1 MFKDTIFLP
10 KTDFPMKAGLPE
22 KEPKILERWKQL
34 NLYQL
39 QRKVSKGR
47 PKFVLHDGP
56 PYANGHIHIGH
67 ALNRIL
73 KDVVLRS
80 QQMSG
85 KDCVFIPGW
94 DCHGLP
100 IEWKIEEE
108 YRAKGKNKDDVDVI
122 EFRDQCRQFAKKWV
136 DIQKDEVQ
144 RLGVLGDWDN
154 PYTTMR
160 FENEAVIA
168 NELSKFLLNGSLYR
182 GFRPVMWS
190 VVEKT
195 ALAEAEVEYQDKVS
209 PSIYVKFPVKASNVP
224 EIQDAYAVI
233 WTTTPW
239 TLPANRAIAY
249 GPEVRYVVVRVD
261 AVMES
266 SHMQGYPVVGDKLI
280 IAQDLVTAVCSA
292 VGIAEHSNLNTFLG
306 EELSGAVCVHPFAGQ
321 GYEFEVPLLPG
332 DHVSTDAGTGLVH
345 TAPSH
350 GVEDFA
356 LGKLHNLEVPD
367 LIQDDGIYRPQV
379 PLFAGIHIFK
389 ANEPVMDALKQTNC
403 LLAAGKIK
411 HSYPHSWRSKAPLIY
426 RTTPQWFI
434 GMESN
439 HLRKKALSA
448 INDVQW
454 FPSSGKN
461 RIGSMIEGRP
471 DWCVSRQRTW
481 GVPLPIFVHKATN
494 EILKDERVQQRIV
507 DAFQKMGADAWFEK
521 DNAFFLEGLY
531 PADEYQKIKDVVDV
545 WFDSGTTHVFT
556 LENNAEVHWPADLYL
571 EGSDQHRGWFQ
582 SSLLESCGTRGVSPY
597 KAVVTHGFVLDEKGY
612 KMSKSQGN
620 VIAPF
625 DVIKDLGSDILRLWV
640 IGSDYFDDV
649 RIGKSI
655 LQHQQDIYRR
665 FRNILR
671 YLLGALSGYTDAET
685 VEYAELPELEKWV
698 LHRLA
703 ELDVLHK
710 RCLEAYDFKTFY
722 AELHTFC
729 ASELSSLYFDLRK
742 DCLYCDNPT
751 DLKRRATRT
760 VMEILFNTITRWLA
774 PVLCFTAEEAYLE
787 RYKEQDK
794 ESIHLETFVNIP
806 SSWLNS
812 EIASNWEQIFEIR
825 SYITAALEVKRAEK
839 VIGSSLQATVKL
851 TLPNER
857 YAAYSNIDWA
867 EICIVSAVEMFE
879 GSDMDVHIGVASGE
893 KCERCWKV
901 TPEVSE
907 AKSVCSR
914 CDVVVKAV
922 TA

>member
-10 KTDFPMKAGLPE
+10 KTNFPMKAGLPD

-34 NLYQL
+34 DLYKL
-39 QRKVSKGR
+39 QRRAFKER

-73 KDVVLRS
+73 KDVVIRS
-80 QQMSG
+80 QQMQG

-108 YRAKGKNKDDVDVI
+108 YRAHGKSKDTVDVI
-122 EFRDQCRQFAKKWV
+122 EFRNQCRTFAAKWV
-136 DIQKDEVQ
+136 GIQKEEIQ
-144 RLGVLGDWDN
+144 RLGVLGDWEN
-154 PYTTMR
+154 PYTTMK

-168 NELSKFLLNGSLYR
+168 SELSKFLMNGSLYR

-195 ALAEAEVEYQDKVS
+195 ALAEAEVEYQDKTS
-209 PSIYVKFPVKASNVP
+209 PSIYVKFPVKSASIDVLN
-224 EIQDAYAVI
+224 DACAVI

-239 TLPANRAIAY
+239 TLPANRAVAY
-249 GPEVRYVVVRVD
+249 GETVRYAVVRVD

-266 SHMQGYPVVGDKLI
+266 SHMQSYALQGDRLI
-280 IAQDLVTAVCSA
+280 IAEDLVAAVCSA
-292 VGIAEHSNLNTFLG
+292 VGIAEHTVVAALMGS
-306 EELSGAVCVHPFAGQ
+306 ELKGSVCAHPLADQ
-321 GYEFEVPLLPG
+321 GYEFDVPMLPG

-356 LGKLHNLEVPD
+356 LGKAFGLEIPD
-367 LIQDDGIYRPQV
+367 LIQDDGVYRPQV
-379 PLFAGIHIFK
+379 PMFAGLHIFK
-389 ANEPVMDALKQTNC
+389 ANEPVMDAIKAVDC

-434 GMESN
+434 GMEMN
-439 HLRKKALSA
+439 DLRNKALKA
-448 INDVQW
+448 IDDVQW
-454 FPSSGKN
+454 YPAAGKN
-461 RIGSMIEGRP
+461 RIGSMVDGRP

-481 GVPLPIFVHKATN
+481 GVPLPIFVHKETN
-494 EILKDERVQQRIV
+494 EILKDERVQHRIV
-507 DAFQKMGADAWFEK
+507 EAFRAEGADAWFEK
-521 DNAFFLEGLY
+521 DNAFFLDGLY

-556 LENNAEVHWPADLYL
+556 LENNPDVHWPADVYL

-582 SSLLESCGTRGVSPY
+582 SSLLESCGTRGVAPY
-597 KAVVTHGFVLDEKGY
+597 KAVVTHGFVLDVKGY
-612 KMSKSQGN
+612 KMSKSLGN
-620 VIAPF
+620 VVSPA
-625 DVIKDLGSDILRLWV
+625 DVIKDLGADILRLWV
-640 IGSDYFDDV
+640 ISSDYFDDI

-671 YLLGALSGYTDAET
+671 YLLGALDGFSDDEK
-685 VEYAELPELEKWV
+685 VDYAQLPDLEKWV

-703 ELDVLHK
+703 ELETLRK
-710 RCLEAYDFKTFY
+710 KCLKTYDFKTFY

-729 ASELSSLYFDLRK
+729 SSELSSVYFDIRK
-742 DCLYCDNPT
+742 DCLYCDDPKG
-751 DLKRRATRT
+751 LKRRSVRT
-760 VMEILFNTITRWLA
+760 VMDILFDTITRWLA
-774 PVLCFTAEEAYLE
+774 PVLSFTAEEAYLE
-787 RYKEQDK
+787 RYPDRD
-794 ESIHLETFVNIP
+794 SIHLETFVAIP
-806 SSWLNS
+806 TTWLNDHLAKTMA
-812 EIASNWEQIFEIR
+812 EIFDIR
-825 SYITAALEVKRAEK
+825 SQITAALELKRAEK
-839 VIGSSLQATVKL
+839 FIGSSLQAAVTL
-851 TLPNER
+851 TLPTTTHM
-857 YAAYSNIDWA
+857 NIDWA
-867 EICIVSAVEMFE
+867 EVCITSAVTVVK
-879 GSDMDVHIGVASGE
+879 GSEVLVDVQLANGA

-901 TPEVSE
+901 MPEVTE
-907 AKSVCSR
+907 ANPVCAR
-914 CDVVVKAV
+914 CDEAVKAV
-922 TA
+922 AGN

>member
-10 KTDFPMKAGLPE
+10 KTNFPMKAGLPE
-22 KEPKILERWKQL
+22 KEPAILERWKQL
-34 NLYQL
+34 DLYKL
-39 QRKVSKGR
+39 QRKAFKGR

-73 KDVVLRS
+73 KDVVIRS
-80 QQMSG
+80 QQMEG

-108 YRAKGKNKDDVDVI
+108 YRSHGKSKDEVDVI
-122 EFRDQCRQFAKKWV
+122 EFRNQCRTFAKKWV
-136 DIQKDEVQ
+136 ELQKEEIQ

-154 PYTTMR
+154 PYTTMK

-168 NELSKFLLNGSLYR
+168 SELSKFLMNGSLYR

-195 ALAEAEVEYQDKVS
+195 ALAEAEVEYQDKTS
-209 PSIYVKFPVKASNVP
+209 PSIYVKFPVKSTTL
-224 EIQDAYAVI
+224 ELLKGAYAVI

-249 GPEVRYVVVRVD
+249 GDNIQYAVIEVE

-266 SHMQGYPVVGDKLI
+266 THMHGYAIEGDKLL
-280 IAQDLVTAVCSA
+280 IAEDLVSAVCSA
-292 VGIAEHSNLNTFLG
+292 VGIAQHTVLAKIPGSDLQ
-306 EELSGAVCVHPFAGQ
+306 GAVCMHPLAGQ
-321 GYEFEVPLLPG
+321 GYEFEVPMLPG
-332 DHVSTDAGTGLVH
+332 EHVSTDAGTGLVH

-356 LGKLHNLEVPD
+356 LGKAFGLEVPD
-367 LIQDDGIYRPQV
+367 LIQDDGVYRPQV
-379 PLFAGIHIFK
+379 PLFAGLHIFK
-389 ANEPVMDALKQTNC
+389 ANEPVMEVLKKQSA
-403 LLAAGKIK
+403 LLAAGKIT

-434 GMESN
+434 SMETN
-439 HLRKKALSA
+439 DLRKKASKA
-448 INDVQW
+448 IENVKW
-454 FPSSGKN
+454 YPAAGKN
-461 RIGSMIEGRP
+461 RIGSMVEGRP

-481 GVPLPIFVHKATN
+481 GVPLPIFVHKETN
-494 EILKDERVQQRIV
+494 EILKDDRVQKRII
-507 DAFQKMGADAWFEK
+507 DAFHAEGADAWFVR
-521 DNAFFLEGLY
+521 DNAFFLDGLY
-531 PADEYQKIKDVVDV
+531 PAEDYQKIKDVVDV

-556 LENNAEVHWPADLYL
+556 LENNSEVHWPADLYL

-582 SSLLESCGTRGVSPY
+582 SSLLESCGTRGTAPY

-612 KMSKSQGN
+612 KMSKSMGN
-620 VIAPF
+620 VVSPA
-625 DVIKDLGSDILRLWV
+625 DVIKDLGADILRLWV
-640 IGSDYFDDV
+640 VSSDYFDDI

-671 YLLGALSGYTDAET
+671 YLLGALDGFSDAEK
-685 VEYAELPELEKWV
+685 VDYEDLPSLEKWV

-703 ELDVLHK
+703 QLNELRK
-710 RCLEAYDFKTFY
+710 TCLETYDFKTFY

-729 ASELSSLYFDLRK
+729 ASELSSLYFDIRK
-742 DCLYCDNPT
+742 DCLYCDDPKS
-751 DLKRRATRT
+751 LKRKAART
-760 VMEILFNTITRWLA
+760 VMDLLFNTITRWLA

-787 RYKEQDK
+787 RYPDK
-794 ESIHLETFVNIP
+794 QSIHLENVMDIP
-806 SSWLNS
+806 AEWINEPILKMWA
-812 EIASNWEQIFEIR
+812 EIFEIR
-825 SYITAALEVKRAEK
+825 SHITSALEMKRAEK
-839 VIGSSLQATVKL
+839 FIGSSLQAAVKL
-851 TLPNER
+851 TLPQNVNVE
-857 YAAYSNIDWA
+857 ADWA
-867 EICIVSAVEMFE
+867 EICITSSVEVKQGSQLSVEVQLAE
-879 GSDMDVHIGVASGE
+879 GQ

-901 TPEVSE
+901 MPEVKIE
-907 AKSVCSR
+907 HPVCDR
-914 CDVVVKAV
+914 CDEVVKELA
-922 TA
+922 

>member
-1 MFKDTIFLP
+1 
-10 KTDFPMKAGLPE
+10 MKAGLPD

-34 NLYQL
+34 DLYKM
-39 QRKVSKGR
+39 QRKAFKGR

-73 KDVVLRS
+73 KDVVIRS
-80 QQMSG
+80 QQMQG

-108 YRAKGKNKDDVDVI
+108 YRAHGKSKDVVNVI
-122 EFRDQCRQFAKKWV
+122 EFRDQCRTFAAKWV
-136 DIQKDEVQ
+136 GIQKEEIQ
-144 RLGVLGDWDN
+144 RLGVLGDWEN
-154 PYTTMR
+154 PYTTMK

-168 NELSKFLLNGSLYR
+168 SELSKFLMNGSLYR

-195 ALAEAEVEYQDKVS
+195 ALAEAEVEYQDKTS
-209 PSIYVKFPVKASNVP
+209 SSIYVKFPVKVTNIDVLK
-224 EIQDAYAVI
+224 DACAVI

-249 GPEVRYVVVRVD
+249 GETVRYAIVRVD

-266 SHMQGYPVVGDKLI
+266 SHMQGYALQGDRLI
-280 IAQDLVTAVCSA
+280 IAEDLVAVVCSI
-292 VGIAEHSNLNTFLG
+292 VGIAEHKVITTVLG
-306 EELSGAVCVHPFAGQ
+306 AELKGSVCAHPLAGQ
-321 GYEFEVPLLPG
+321 GYEFDVPMLSG

-356 LGKLHNLEVPD
+356 LGKAFGLEVPD
-367 LIQDDGIYRPQV
+367 LIQDDGVYRPQV
-379 PLFAGIHIFK
+379 PLFAGLHIFK
-389 ANEPVMDALKQTNC
+389 ANEPVMDAMKAVNC
-403 LLAAGKIK
+403 LLAAGKIT

-434 GMESN
+434 GMAQN
-439 HLRKKALSA
+439 DLRNKALKA
-448 INDVQW
+448 IDDVQW
-454 FPSSGKN
+454 YPAMGKN
-461 RIGSMIEGRP
+461 RIGSMVEGRP

-481 GVPLPIFVHKATN
+481 GVPLPIFVHKETN

-507 DAFQKMGADAWFEK
+507 EAFRAEGADAWFAK
-521 DNAFFLEGLY
+521 DNAFFLDGLH

-556 LENNAEVHWPADLYL
+556 LENNPDVHWPADLYL

-582 SSLLESCGTRGVSPY
+582 SSLLESCGTRGVAPY

-612 KMSKSQGN
+612 KMSKSLGN
-620 VIAPF
+620 VVSPA
-625 DVIKDLGSDILRLWV
+625 DVIKDLGADILRLWV
-640 IGSDYFDDV
+640 ISSDYFDDI

-671 YLLGALSGYTDAET
+671 YLLGALDGFSDDEK
-685 VEYAELPELEKWV
+685 VDYADLPDLERWV

-703 ELDVLHK
+703 ELEIVRK
-710 RCLEAYDFKTFY
+710 RCLETYDFKTFY

-729 ASELSSLYFDLRK
+729 SSELSSVYFDIRK
-742 DCLYCDNPT
+742 DCLYCDDPKG
-751 DLKRRATRT
+751 LKRRSVRT
-760 VMEILFNTITRWLA
+760 VMDILFDTITRWLA
-774 PVLCFTAEEAYLE
+774 PVLTFTAEEAYLE
-787 RYKEQDK
+787 RYPGRD
-794 ESIHLETFVNIP
+794 SIHLETFVAIP
-806 SSWLNS
+806 TEWLNTPLAKAMA
-812 EIASNWEQIFEIR
+812 EVFDIR
-825 SYITAALEVKRAEK
+825 SQITSALELKRAEK
-839 VIGSSLQATVKL
+839 FIGSSLQAAVTL
-851 TLPNER
+851 TLPNT
-857 YAAYSNIDWA
+857 AHMDIDWA
-867 EICIVSAVEMFE
+867 EVCITSAVNVVKGAEVSVE
-879 GSDMDVHIGVASGE
+879 VQLASGA

-901 TPEVSE
+901 LPDVSE
-907 AKSVCSR
+907 AHPLCKR
-914 CDVVVKAV
+914 CDDAVKAV
-922 TA
+922 AGN